1 MNEWTRRL
9 VKRKKGASDD
19 VSGKRCSFVT
29 VKYIATP
36 VYNPFYGYE
45 MAT

>member
-1 MNEWTRRL
+1 MSEL
-9 VKRKKGASDD
+9 EDQL
-19 VSGKRCSFVT
+19 SGKRCSFVT
-29 VKYIATP
+29 VKYIATQ

>member
-1 MNEWTRRL
+1 MYEWTRRL
-9 VKRKKGASDD
+9 VKRQKGASDD

-36 VYNPFYGYE
+36 VYNRFYGCE